1 MFVLLCV
8 LHTVSF
14 LGVIRDSGMT
24 LFLSIYI
31 FIHIYFYIK
40 SFYGFENGDG
50 YSLNGYDRYKKR
62 DVWYENNGFN
72 KVICYQHS
80 DGIFRYT

>member
-24 LFLSIYI
+24 LFFGYSY
-31 FIHIYFYIK
+31 IYFCIK
-40 SFYGFENGDG
+40 FFYGFENGDG

-80 DGIFRYT
+80 DGIFRYIYT